1 MIEHIDSETHTF
13 TYEILA
19 ELAVIYAMKMEKTYR
34 TMFFNKMRTKFLK
47 ELEFLKDETL
57 YKILWAS
64 FKAEALTISAK
75 NEDWIA
81 VKQVL
86 VKKSKDISPK
96 IMADILVMATK
107 EEQDAIKSRDG
118 YKGADLFSQIE
129 ANIILKMKA
138 MSLNDLINLMW
149 SALEI

>member
-19 ELAVIYAMKMEKTYR
+19 ELAVIYAMKMEKTYKN
-34 TMFFNKMRTKFLK
+34 MFFNKMRSKFLK
-47 ELEFLKDETL
+47 ELEFLNDETL

-96 IMADILVMATK
+96 IMADILVIATK
-107 EEQDAIKSRDG
+107 EEQDAIESRDG

-138 MSLNDLINLMW
+138 MSLDDLINLMW
-149 SALEI
+149 SALEV